1 MNWVAS
7 LAVFIAVWAIA
18 ALFLTPITL
27 PSPWL
32 TGKTAWE
39 MILDGRLEQHML
51 VSYLRIFAGW
61 TLGSIVGVMLGLLMG
76 RIAAVRAF
84 LGPTF
89 EFARFIPPI
98 SFVTLFII
106 WLGVGEASRLM
117 LIAYTT
123 LFIVAVNV
131 AAGVTAINEGYVR
144 AARSMGASGSQV
156 FVRVVV
162 PRTVPYMITG
172 MRLAMGNAF
181 MTIVAAEILAA
192 KSGLGYLI
200 WNSQMFLQ
208 TAEVFVG
215 FVALCVMGFT
225 TDRLVQYL
233 GRRFLSSY
241 GVA

>member
-7 LAVFIAVWAIA
+7 ATVFVAVWALA
-18 ALFLTPITL
+18 ALFFTPITL

-32 TGKTAWE
+32 TARAGWDMLA
-39 MILDGRLEQHML
+39 DGRLEQHML

-61 TLGSIVGVMLGLLMG
+61 MLGSAIGVLLGLFMG
-76 RIAAVRAF
+76 RIPVVRAL
-84 LGPTF
+84 LGPVF

-106 WLGVGEASRLM
+106 WLGVGEASRIM

-131 AAGVTAINEGYVR
+131 AAGVAAINEGYVR
-144 AARSMGASGSQV
+144 AAKSMGASPAQV
-156 FVRVVV
+156 LARVIV
-162 PRTVPYMITG
+162 PRTVPYMIVG

-200 WNSQMFLQ
+200 WNSQMYLQ
-208 TAEVFVG
+208 TADVFVG
-215 FVALCVMGFT
+215 FAALCVMGFT
-225 TDRLVQYL
+225 TDRLVQYAGQRLL
-233 GRRFLSSY
+233 GRY